1 MKTDFQVQHDVSAEL
16 QSEPAVNAAEI
27 GVSAVDGVV
36 TLTGFSN
43 SLLEKYAAER
53 ATLRVAGVKA
63 VANDIEVRLIRGGK
77 PTDTDIA
84 RALLSAL
91 EWKTNVPQN
100 RIKVKVEDGGW
111 VTLEGS
117 VLWQFQ
123 RQAAEDVVRHTKG
136 VREITNLITVEPA
149 ATPTDVKAGI
159 EKALERNAVVD
170 AQGILVETHDRT
182 VTLRGTVR
190 SWAEREEAERAAWA
204 APGVSVVENDLA
216 IKF

>member
-1 MKTDFQVQHDVSAEL
+1 MKTDLQLQHDVSAEL
-16 QSEPAVNAAEI
+16 HSEPAVQAAEI

-36 TLTGFSN
+36 TLTGSSN

-53 ATLRVAGVKA
+53 AALRVAGVKA
-63 VANDIEVRLIRGGK
+63 LANDIEVRLIQGGK
-77 PTDTDIA
+77 PTDTDLA
-84 RALLSAL
+84 KALLSAL

-123 RQAAEDVVRHTKG
+123 RQAAEDAVRHTKG

-149 ATPTDVKAGI
+149 ASATDVKAGI

-170 AQGILVETHDRT
+170 AQGILVETQGRT

-190 SWAEREEAERAAWA
+190 SWAEREEVERAAWA
-204 APGVSVVENDLA
+204 APGVSAVENNLTV
-216 IKF
+216 KL

>member
-1 MKTDFQVQHDVSAEL
+1 MKTDLQLQHDVSAEL
-16 QSEPAVNAAEI
+16 QSEPSVHAAEI

-36 TLTGFSN
+36 TLPGPSS

-53 ATLRVAGVKA
+53 AALRVAGVKA
-63 VANDIEVRLIRGGK
+63 VANEIEVRLARGGE

-84 RALLSAL
+84 RALLGAL
-91 EWKTNVPQN
+91 EWKTNVPQD
-100 RIKVKVEDGGW
+100 RIKVKVEHSGR
-111 VTLEGS
+111 VILEGS
-117 VLWQFQ
+117 VLWHFQ
-123 RQAAEDVVRHTKG
+123 RQAAEDAVRHTKG

-204 APGVSVVENDLA
+204 HGVSNVENCIA
-216 IKF
+216 VVP